1 MNSEEFQTPKQP
13 DTDEIARRYNN
24 RPGFDLVSCREVGL
38 PVYKVTVDAITQIR
52 KPIPPI
58 EEYVLKSINA
68 GLCLEE
74 EIAGFLGLEL
84 PTVRDAMINLRG
96 SEDIDLIASPGE
108 RMQEWK
114 LTKKGERSLSEARTM
129 VPEERTFSI
138 NFDGILRR
146 VRWYGR
152 LERRLLRPRDLRLQ
166 GIMEIPPFPSKPPE
180 LIDLKLADVDEVIQK
195 IEKESKRKRSQERD
209 LLALKAIE
217 RRERFFQPALALLYK
232 AKESDEIQVSF
243 AIDGVLSEKHEN
255 AFAGADGVKKMR
267 IIEQL
272 RDSEPRKLAERVL
285 GYEFIN
291 QEPLEDADKL
301 TNEIA
306 SVRTQL
312 ETVKTNLEQTKRK
325 KEQKLLE
332 QQLKEAAQKIKELEA
347 KLASISVRR
356 LEVYEHR
363 PLLEKALKESQK
375 RLLIISPWIRANAT
389 NNWLIENLEKLL
401 KRGVEVFIGYGLGED
416 EDKKTRDK
424 EREKKVQELTQKYH
438 NFVLK
443 RLGDTHAKIL
453 ISDTKFAVVGSFNWL
468 SFKGDPK
475 RTFRDERSILVSDPQ
490 KINEWFEEEKERFY
504 DR

>member
-1 MNSEEFQTPKQP
+1 MNSEEFTKPKQP

-24 RPGFDLVSCREVGL
+24 RPGFDLVSCLEVGL
-38 PVYKVTVDAITQIR
+38 PVYKVTVDAITQVR

-58 EEYVLKSINA
+58 EEYVLKTLDA

-84 PTVRDAMINLRG
+84 PAVRDAMVNLRG

-114 LTKKGERSLSEARTM
+114 LTKKGKRSLDEARTM

-152 LERRLLRPRDLRLQ
+152 LERGLLHPRDLRNQ
-166 GIMEIPPFPSKPPE
+166 GIMEVPPFPGKPPE
-180 LIDLKLADVDEVIQK
+180 LSDLKLTDVDEVIRT

-232 AKESDEIQVSF
+232 AKESDEVQVAF
-243 AIDGVLSEKHEN
+243 AIDRVLSEEHEN
-255 AFAGADGVKKMR
+255 TFASADGAKKMR
-267 IIEQL
+267 IKEQL
-272 RDSEPRKLAERVL
+272 WDSDPTKFVEIDRK
-285 GYEFIN
+285 
-291 QEPLEDADKL
+291 PLEVADKL
-301 TNEIA
+301 KNEIT
-306 SVRTQL
+306 SVKTKL

-332 QQLKEAAQKIKELEA
+332 EELKEQELKIQELEA
-347 KLASISVRR
+347 QLANISVRR

-363 PLLEKALKESQK
+363 PLLEKALKESQQ
-375 RLLIISPWIRANAT
+375 RLLIISPWIRAGAT
-389 NNWLIENLEKLL
+389 NKWLIQELEKLL

-416 EDKKTRDK
+416 GEEKTYDKKA
-424 EREKKVQELTQKYH
+424 EKKVRDLADKYKN
-438 NFVLK
+438 NFVFD

-453 ISDTKFAVVGSFNWL
+453 ISDKKFAVVGSFNWL

-490 KINEWFEEEKERFY
+490 KIDEWFEEEIERFP
-504 DR
+504 RK